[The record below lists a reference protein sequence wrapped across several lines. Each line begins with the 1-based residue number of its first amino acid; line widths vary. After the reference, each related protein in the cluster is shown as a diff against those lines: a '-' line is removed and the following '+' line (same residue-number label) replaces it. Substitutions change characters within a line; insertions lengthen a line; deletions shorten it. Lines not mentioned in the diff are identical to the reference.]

1 MPMCRNTSR
10 FVLRAS
16 ACHQFADSGAPSHG
30 PSVFDVQPDD
40 LSTAGSCA
48 TALARRPRTV
58 SPAPPEATARAD
70 IPPGLHDPH
79 AEARRT
85 EAVPGPSAAGVVHE
99 AAGQPGR
106 GQPRS
111 RTRQTRGDVG
121 GHPATMADVEEVE
134 VVVAH
139 HERATLRVGDVF
151 LKIDADQTRTDVEVE
166 AMAMAPIPTPGVLWR
181 KPPVLA
187 LAALPGTALGRL
199 GEPSTAPPAAWAAA
213 GAAARM
219 LHDAPL
225 PPWPGRSLDEIAS
238 HLDGECEWLVTN
250 GVLPADLV
258 TRNRR
263 VAEAALRPWTPV
275 FTHGDLQVAHVFIN
289 VDEITGV
296 VDWSEAGQGDA
307 LYDLASLTL
316 RHQAHLGDVV
326 VGYGTDLGPDVI
338 RAGRA

>member
-1 MPMCRNTSR
+1 M
-10 FVLRAS
+10 
-16 ACHQFADSGAPSHG
+16 
-30 PSVFDVQPDD
+30 
-40 LSTAGSCA
+40 AG
-48 TALARRPRTV
+48 
-58 SPAPPEATARAD
+58 
-70 IPPGLHDPH
+70 
-79 AEARRT
+79 
-85 EAVPGPSAAGVVHE
+85 
-99 AAGQPGR
+99 
-106 GQPRS
+106 
-111 RTRQTRGDVG
+111 
-121 GHPATMADVEEVE
+121 VEEVE

-139 HERATLRVGDVF
+139 NERATLRVGDVF

-166 AMAMAPIPTPGVLWR
+166 AMAMAPIPTPEVLWR

-199 GEPSTAPPAAWAAA
+199 GEPSTASPAAWAAA

-225 PPWPGRSLDEIAS
+225 PPWPGRSLDEMAS

-275 FTHGDLQVAHVFIN
+275 FTHGDLQVAHVF
-289 VDEITGV
+289 VDGDEITGV

-307 LYDLASLTL
+307 LYDLAILTL
-316 RHQAHLGDVV
+316 GHQEHLGDVV
-326 VGYGTDLGPDVI
+326 AGYGTDVDLDVI
-338 RAGRA
+338 RAWWSLRSLRAVRWLIEHGFDPSATGLRGRRAEIPAVRLHEPDGCEGRSAASSGPSPEARRLPDRRGHGPRKSWAADQRHRNPAHDSSRRCASAERPAVPQIFDMSGPLRALGSRLSCLLCALRF